1 MNYDKNLLYGRL
13 KILEEVDKDK
23 YGKRMVK
30 TICTCGSNK
39 IQIKDLYSILV
50 GKNKSC
56 GCLQKEIGYIQSQKN
71 RKQNI
76 YNLTKEYGIGY
87 TFKGEE
93 FYFDLEDYD
102 KIKNICWYKTHN
114 GYIKSNVAKTT
125 LHRLVMDNIKDKT
138 IDLDHING
146 KKHDNRKFNLR
157 IVNRSQNN
165 MNSKPKS
172 KIGTKGIHWLNNCNK
187 WQVRL
192 TVYKNTINYYCDSI
206 LEAINIRIS
215 LEKEYFREY
224 RYAWENEIDINKL
237 IEYENKLKN
246 NKEE

>member
-30 TICTCGSNK
+30 TICTCDSNK
-39 IQIKDLYSILV
+39 IQIKDLYSIWV

-76 YNLTKEYGIGY
+76 YDLTKEYGIGY

-102 KIKNICWYKTHN
+102 KIK
-114 GYIKSNVAKTT
+114 
-125 LHRLVMDNIKDKT
+125 
-138 IDLDHING
+138 
-146 KKHDNRKFNLR
+146 
-157 IVNRSQNN
+157 
-165 MNSKPKS
+165 
-172 KIGTKGIHWLNNCNK
+172 
-187 WQVRL
+187 
-192 TVYKNTINYYCDSI
+192 
-206 LEAINIRIS
+206 NIRIS